1 MKGQH
6 LLEKIRSAKYKK
18 RPTSSDTTSRSHSKN
33 SRSCIL
39 SPKGILSPVTGKNSI
54 SRSIKDQ
61 TARLS
66 SKYEEYIDQLKSKA
80 ISEYFENKE
89 RYEMFKEKGR
99 RIKQESVILSEGTL
113 LMRLGS
119 EKEAIRV
126 KQTLEKIL
134 QRIRSKK

>member
-1 MKGQH
+1 MSLQ
-6 LLEKIRSAKYKK
+6 
-18 RPTSSDTTSRSHSKN
+18 
-33 SRSCIL
+33 
-39 SPKGILSPVTGKNSI
+39 
-54 SRSIKDQ
+54 
-61 TARLS
+61 
-66 SKYEEYIDQLKSKA
+66 IDQLKSKA
-80 ISEYFENKE
+80 ISNYFENKE